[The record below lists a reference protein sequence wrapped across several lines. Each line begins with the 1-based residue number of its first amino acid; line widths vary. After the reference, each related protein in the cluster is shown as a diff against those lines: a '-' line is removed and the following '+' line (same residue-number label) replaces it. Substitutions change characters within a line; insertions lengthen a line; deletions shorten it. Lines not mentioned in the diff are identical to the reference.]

1 MSLFSQ
7 SSSWSWTRWW
17 VLWSSTP
24 AAWQNWCVTHARAST
39 GCAWTQSLFPS
50 EESLPAHCFHS
61 HTPTPAPLPQTQ
73 PHLSL
78 LCSATCAQR
87 HKYALTDRQTHNYVL
102 YAHTVHLWS
111 SMYTQTHTH
120 DELLRHIFNTVSI
133 SYTSLPK
140 TLSNLEHL
148 TTSTAPH
155 REKHQNCSTGTKKSL
170 LPRVIYRHS
179 YKIFEGHVSIYLAWK
194 CWVNYLMNTLK
205 NAFFCWFFL
214 GYFGF

>member
-1 MSLFSQ
+1 
-7 SSSWSWTRWW
+7 
-17 VLWSSTP
+17 
-24 AAWQNWCVTHARAST
+24 
-39 GCAWTQSLFPS
+39 
-50 EESLPAHCFHS
+50 
-61 HTPTPAPLPQTQ
+61 
-73 PHLSL
+73 
-78 LCSATCAQR
+78 
-87 HKYALTDRQTHNYVL
+87 
-102 YAHTVHLWS
+102 
-111 SMYTQTHTH
+111 MYTQTHTH

-205 NAFFCWFFL
+205 NAFFCWFFFRL
-214 GYFGF
+214 LWLLTFSFTLFHQSTSHKHQRCFKTKVSLYHLCALYVSYRKTNTSYLNNCFIFPVFFFLSLKLI